1 MWLSTKTVRPR
12 NKIHMIDPST
22 ILYTSCQLCELDAAR
37 QPLAVG
43 SGCLVRLPDTRLL
56 LLTVSHVT
64 GNQGNWSIQLGY
76 DKTRGP
82 ACYQIGALN
91 YIARLTLPDA
101 SATEVDFSYALVPSD
116 LQAFREELTPD
127 GQITAQ
133 NPVAIFDF
141 PTEATPTA
149 GDSFGFA
156 GTVLAAMKPNPLD
169 SSRPILASELRAYSG
184 LSYVRREGDFHVFG
198 LPFPHPG
205 HEHFQGC
212 SGAPIISSMG
222 IPVGLVSSGRTD
234 THEVYGLA
242 LDHYLPILL
251 ATL

>member
-1 MWLSTKTVRPR
+1 MSAP
-12 NKIHMIDPST
+12 IS
-22 ILYTSCQLCELDAAR
+22 ILYSSCQLCELNAAR
-37 QPLAVG
+37 QPVSVG

-64 GNQGNWSIQLGY
+64 GNHGNWSIQLGY
-76 DKTRGP
+76 DKASGS

-101 SATEVDFSYALVPSD
+101 SATKVDFSYALVPSD
-116 LQAFREELTPD
+116 LQAFREELTSN
-127 GQITAQ
+127 GRLTAQ
-133 NPVAIFDF
+133 HPVAIFDW
-141 PTEATPTA
+141 PSDATPSTA
-149 GDSFGFA
+149 DSFGFA
-156 GTVLAAMKPNPLD
+156 GTVLGGMQPNPVD
-169 SSRPILASELRAYSG
+169 PARPILASELRAYTD

-212 SGAPIISSMG
+212 SGAPIISSTG
-222 IPVGLVSSGRTD
+222 IPVGLVSRGRTD

-242 LDHYLPILL
+242 LDHYLPIVQ